1 MITSVLRPLAAQL
14 IAVLVLL
21 SYSLAGPADQN
32 DPALDSLFD
41 RLATTS
47 SAEEASDIS
56 NEIWQ
61 RWSANDDPDVS
72 QLMEIGIRALNYSTY
87 RKALRSFDRIIEMAP
102 QFAEAW
108 NKRATLYYH
117 IREYRRSI
125 DDIKETL
132 RLEPRHYG
140 HPVLYNP
147 AMPGIARPGKLSRRT
162 GCLQKSTVDQSTHTQ
177 HTPLCP
183 ETRRLAAA
191 RGRRERDLGGW
202 GQSQNAVKPDGQF
215 RHFFLAQRMRHRVS
229 MPTHRITLCGQ

>member
-14 IAVLVLL
+14 IAVLVFL

-87 RKALRSFDRIIEMAP
+87 RKALRSFDRVIEMAP
-102 QFAEAW
+102 QFAEGW

-132 RLEPRHYG
+132 RLEPRHFG
-140 HPVLYNP
+140 AWSGLGLVS
-147 AMPGIARPGKLSRRT
+147 IAQENYT
-162 GCLQKSTVDQSTHTQ
+162 GA
-177 HTPLCP
+177 
-183 ETRRLAAA
+183 LAAFKKA
-191 RGRRERDLGGW
+191 LSINPHISNIRRYVQKLEDWQQRKDEE
-202 GQSQNAVKPDGQF
+202 NA
-215 RHFFLAQRMRHRVS
+215 
-229 MPTHRITLCGQ
+229 I